1 MKNKLPYIFSF
12 LVLIVPAHNII
23 LSLIKGRLIEWEF
36 MVIFPLSALC
46 VSLLL
51 ASVKKIP
58 LISHVLPYIITVG
71 VIALC
76 SFFGMF
82 GYTEYNHSTLSRH
95 ESHAMTDGRCSE
107 IDVYEY
113 NLVNIFGSSSS
124 TVIYQYIDEYFD
136 EAVEELDTE
145 HEFYSE
151 LYSLNHNH
159 DVGTSFSVSG
169 FDFRVVASQE
179 YDHFPKEVHLIGMNR
194 QTMEIAEV
202 FFSSSE
208 LDYISDFTD
217 FTEYDCGW
225 KYIMKK
231 HNRQ

>member
-1 MKNKLPYIFSF
+1 MKNRLPFIFSSF
-12 LVLIVPAHNII
+12 VLIVPAHHII
-23 LSLIKGRLIEWEF
+23 LSLAKGRLIEWD
-36 MVIFPLSALC
+36 MVILPLVALGI
-46 VSLLL
+46 SLLL

-71 VIALC
+71 VIAFC
-76 SFFGMF
+76 SFFGML
-82 GYTEYNHSTLSRH
+82 GYTEYNHSTLSWH
-95 ESHAMTDGRCSE
+95 ASYAMTDGKCSE

-124 TVIYQYIDEYFD
+124 TVIYQYLDESFD

-145 HEFYSE
+145 YEFYSE

-159 DVGTSFSVSG
+159 DVGTSFSVSD
-169 FDFRVVASQE
+169 FDFRVVDSQE
-179 YDHFPKEVHLIGMNR
+179 YDYFPKEVRLIGVNK
-194 QTMEIAEV
+194 QTKEIADV

-208 LDYISDFTD
+208 LDYVDDFTS

-231 HNRQ
+231 HNS